1 MPEKKRKSYNPN
13 FNQPQRKQ
21 PRPKQPQP
29 KQPQPKQPHAA
40 TGTVIDYPRRPVT
53 DWLPTSVKEM
63 KQFGWDE
70 VDVVLFSGDAYV
82 DHPSFGAAVIGRTLQ
97 AAGFRVAIV
106 PQPNWQDDLRDF
118 KKFGRPRLF
127 FGISAGAMDSMVN
140 HYTAA
145 RRRRS
150 DDAYTPDGRHGMRP
164 DYPTIVYS
172 EILRK
177 LYPDVPIIAGGIE
190 ASLRRLS
197 HYDYWQDRL
206 RPSILADAPV
216 DMIVY
221 GMGEKPMLEIARR
234 MEAGETIGEIRDL
247 PQTVLFESVSRMKE
261 LTLDSDEEHI
271 VLNSWDTVRRDKMAQ
286 AANFRHI
293 EQQSNRFKGA
303 TLWQQLDSLR
313 AVRVNPMYP
322 PMSTEEIDR
331 SFDLPYTRLPHPRY
345 LGKRIP
351 AFDMI
356 RFSIN
361 LHRGCFGGC
370 AFCTISAH
378 QGKFIASRSRESI
391 VKEAKQVVAMPG
403 FKGYISDLG
412 GPSANMYAM
421 GGFDREICRKCLR
434 PSCLHPKPCA
444 NLNSDHRPLLDVY
457 HAVDA
462 LPGVKKSFI
471 GSGVRY
477 DLSMHRTGRKEIDAA
492 SRRYNEELIASH
504 VSGRLKVA
512 PEHTEDCVLKIMRK
526 PSFDLFHQFKKVFD
540 DVNRRHNLRQQLI
553 PYFISSH
560 PGCHEIDM
568 AELAVKT
575 RRLDFHLEQVQDFTP
590 TPMTVATEI
599 YYTGYHPYTLEK
611 IYTPVTPE
619 EKLAQRQ
626 YFFWYDATYRR
637 SITAALNRLHR
648 PDLLRE
654 LFSRHP

>member
-21 PRPKQPQP
+21 PQQ

-118 KKFGRPRLF
+118 KKFSRPRLF

-177 LYPDVPIIAGGIE
+177 LYPDTPIIAGGIE

-216 DMIVY
+216 DMIIY
-221 GMGEKPMLEIARR
+221 GMGEKPILEIARR
-234 MEAGETIGEIRDL
+234 LNAGETIAEIRDV

-271 VLNSWDTVRRDKMAQ
+271 VLNSWDSVRRDKMAQ

-477 DLSMHRTGRKEIDAA
+477 DLSMHRTGRKEIDDA

-512 PEHTEDCVLKIMRK
+512 PEHTEDCVLNVMRK
-526 PSFDLFHQFKKVFD
+526 PSFDLFYQFKKVFD

-637 SITAALNRLHR
+637 PITAALNRLQR